1 MNKKKNMYSGN
12 SKYYFNELIII
23 LLNFFLCNEFYL
35 KVCHVKNIGCNLVT
49 TYVNT
54 ISMISSSDVSLARSP
69 PCRLQLMYAW

>member
-1 MNKKKNMYSGN
+1 MK
-12 SKYYFNELIII
+12 
-23 LLNFFLCNEFYL
+23 FYL
-35 KVCHVKNIGCNLVT
+35 KVCHVKNIGGNLVT